1 MVEEL
6 CTVKLNVLVSI
17 VRARK
22 VVVMRFASEE
32 RSLPNDDSVAWQCY
46 LLILYWNLESLMGI

>member
-1 MVEEL
+1 MVEKL
-6 CTVKLNVLVSI
+6 CKVKLNVLVSM

-32 RSLPNDDSVAWQCY
+32 RSLPNDDSVAWQWY
-46 LLILYWNLESLMGI
+46 LLILYWNLESLISI